1 MSNGRGKRKFP
12 RDYGDWLMVAA
23 TAGFD
28 WENNP
33 PPPEMITEELCIAAL
48 EDAPEHLGK
57 IPIEFRTAKV
67 CFSAVYIDD
76 DALQFV
82 PENLR
87 EEVKA
92 RKDAITEQQWL
103 NELSWY
109 TGNHYLKLQ
118 KKLLTPEFCRAM
130 VENNGYTIDL
140 VPEELKTPE
149 LLAIA
154 GNEEDKDRKYDEIM
168 RTRIFSL
175 KESATKISLL
185 KKSATQ
191 IVIEEGL
198 GDINEERNK
207 RRIY

>member
-1 MSNGRGKRKFP
+1 MSNEQLAMNNGRDNKTFSC
-12 RDYGDWLMVAA
+12 DYHDWLMIAA

-33 PPPEMITEELCIAAL
+33 PPREMITEELCIAAL

-57 IPIEFRTAKV
+57 MPMEFRTAEV
-67 CFSAVYIDD
+67 CFHAVYIDD

-92 RKDAITEQQWL
+92 RKDAITEEQWL
-103 NELSWY
+103 NELDWY
-109 TGNHYLKLQ
+109 NGNHYLKLPN
-118 KKLLTPEFCRAM
+118 KLLTHEFCRAM
-130 VENNGYTIDL
+130 VERNGYTIDL

-154 GNEEDKDRKYDEIM
+154 GNEDDHFSKRIEKIKS
-168 RTRIFSL
+168 RTSPL
-175 KESATKISLL
+175 VKTG
-185 KKSATQ
+185 TQ
-191 IVIEEGL
+191 IIIEKGL
-198 GDINEERNK
+198 NNE
-207 RRIY
+207 

>member
-1 MSNGRGKRKFP
+1 
-12 RDYGDWLMVAA
+12 MVAA

-33 PPPEMITEELCIAAL
+33 PPREMITEELCIAAL

-57 IPIEFRTAKV
+57 IPIEFRTPEV

-87 EEVKA
+87 EKVKA
-92 RKDAITEQQWL
+92 RKNAITEEQWL

-109 TGNHYLKLQ
+109 TGNHYLKLP

-149 LLAIA
+149 LLANVR
-154 GNEEDKDRKYDEIM
+154 NEDDHFIRRIDKIK
-168 RTRIFSL
+168 SG
-175 KESATKISLL
+175 KSPLL
-185 KKSATQ
+185 LVKTGTQ
-191 IVIEEGL
+191 IVIEKG
-198 GDINEERNK
+198 
-207 RRIY
+207 

>member
-1 MSNGRGKRKFP
+1 MSKKTFH
-12 RDYGDWLMVAA
+12 RDYADWLMIAS

-33 PPPEMITEELCIAAL
+33 PPREMITEELCIAAL

-57 IPIEFRTAKV
+57 MPVEFRTVEV
-67 CFSAVYIDD
+67 CFYAVYIDD

-92 RKDAITEQQWL
+92 RKDAITEEQWL
-103 NELSWY
+103 DELYWY
-109 TGNHYLKLQ
+109 NGNHYLKLPQ
-118 KKLLTPEFCRAM
+118 KLLTPEFCRVM
-130 VENNGYTIDL
+130 VESNGYTIDL

-154 GNEEDKDRKYDEIM
+154 GNEEDRDLKHREFLVNKMVENLQKGY
-168 RTRIFSL
+168 RIFTRHL
-175 KESATKISLL
+175 EEKR
-185 KKSATQ
+185 KS
-191 IVIEEGL
+191 
-198 GDINEERNK
+198 
-207 RRIY
+207 